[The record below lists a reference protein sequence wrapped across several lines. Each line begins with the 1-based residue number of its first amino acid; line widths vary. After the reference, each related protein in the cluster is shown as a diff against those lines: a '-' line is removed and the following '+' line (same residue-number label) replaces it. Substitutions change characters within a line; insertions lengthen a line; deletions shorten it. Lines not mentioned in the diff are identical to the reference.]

1 MYIETFSSIVWTAAL
16 VGAVISIYLARRHR
30 QLRMKRLQILELLK
44 GYFQGDMPADQ
55 LGQRTREITGRGFMH
70 STEFY
75 SLAVAAFQRAMD
87 AKLADQS
94 HSWEDKRKL
103 LGLFAALKNKFGLTD
118 LFLVEAWRAGAN
130 RKRQINSNCFRSP
143 VRQNR
148 YHRTTVVIANSSR
161 ALSKNH
167 YP

>member
-1 MYIETFSSIVWTAAL
+1 MDIETFSSIVWTAAL

-75 SLAVAAFQRAMD
+75 SLAVAAFQRAID

-103 LGLFAALKNKFGLTD
+103 LGLFAALKNEFGLTD
-118 LFLVEAWRAGAN
+118 LFQVEAWRAG
-130 RKRQINSNCFRSP
+130 RE
-143 VRQNR
+143 
-148 YHRTTVVIANSSR
+148 
-161 ALSKNH
+161 
-167 YP
+167 